1 MRVDWEMRARM
12 LADEVM
18 VQSAAL
24 LAAAIWLGFEVE
36 GWNVCWA
43 VLLGMCALNGLGGA
57 RIKP

>member
-1 MRVDWEMRARM
+1 MDREMKDRM
-12 LADEVM
+12 LANDLA

-24 LAAAIWLGFEVE
+24 LIAAVWLGFEVE

-43 VLLGMCALNGLGGA
+43 VLLGAFALNGLGGA